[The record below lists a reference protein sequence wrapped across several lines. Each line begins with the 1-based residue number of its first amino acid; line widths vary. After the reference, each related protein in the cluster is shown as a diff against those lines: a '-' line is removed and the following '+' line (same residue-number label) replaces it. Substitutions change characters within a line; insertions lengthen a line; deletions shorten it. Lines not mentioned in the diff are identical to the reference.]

1 MLCVA
6 NPNNAAYR
14 LVEELGAGECADV
27 RDPVSVEAALTR
39 LVTQWKHGGLPSLE
53 DVRREAI
60 KRFSRAKLAGDLA
73 ELLRSAL
80 SEDGAALRPGPTP

>member
-1 MLCVA
+1 MV
-6 NPNNAAYR
+6 
-14 LVEELGAGECADV
+14 
-27 RDPVSVEAALTR
+27 TR
-39 LVTQWKHGGLPSLE
+39 WEHGGLPSLE